1 MRHHGSKLEHANVVA
16 GFASQSDAEAA
27 ILGLRIGG
35 IPDDRI
41 GYYARTDD
49 GRLVDLLARRHRF
62 AGAIIGGVIGL
73 LLGAGLG
80 WLLDQRG
87 THGLNGIDPLG
98 LTVTLAI
105 VGALALGTAGGMAGL
120 WTARPGAFA
129 PAPPGA
135 SDPFVIA
142 VEAGEYAEQARAL
155 IRRHGG
161 HELLPGEP
169 PHGEGLAARP
179 A

>member
-1 MRHHGSKLEHANVVA
+1 MRQHGSKLEHANVVA
-16 GFASQSDAEAA
+16 GFASQSDAEVA

-41 GYYARTDD
+41 GYYARTHD

-62 AGAIIGGVIGL
+62 AGAILGGVIGL
-73 LLGAGLG
+73 LLGVGCG
-80 WLLDQRG
+80 WLLSHPG
-87 THGLNGIDPLG
+87 AHNIKGLDPMGLMAVCGI
-98 LTVTLAI
+98 I
-105 VGALALGTAGGMAGL
+105 GALALGAAGGMAGL

-135 SDPFVIA
+135 TDPFVIA
-142 VEAGEYAEQARAL
+142 VDAGEYAEQARAL

-161 HELLPGEP
+161 HELRPLEAG
-169 PHGEGLAARP
+169 HREGWAGQP